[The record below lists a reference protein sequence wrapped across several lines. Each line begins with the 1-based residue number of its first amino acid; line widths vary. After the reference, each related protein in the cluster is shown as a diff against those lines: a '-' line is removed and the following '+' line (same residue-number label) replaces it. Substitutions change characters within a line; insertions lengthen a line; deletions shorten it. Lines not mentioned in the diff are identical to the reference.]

1 MKRASTDG
9 PRAALRARV
18 RGRKHD
24 PVPRLRVDCAGAPV
38 RYEGVAAMSDEAKPY
53 PKSSQLA
60 RGERRYRRKVAS
72 AKQWQR
78 IIQAKQGPC
87 RVCRDVLTNGRVQAS
102 IEFHHLVKRG
112 APFFG
117 DDTEENIVPLCHD
130 CHSLVTLR
138 NPLALE
144 VLAARLLDSEYAYII
159 DKLGDSGIEHL
170 FGVGRS

>member
-78 IIQAKQGPC
+78 IIAAKQGPC
-87 RVCRDVLTNGRVQAS
+87 RVCRDPATNGSVHATIQ
-102 IEFHHLVKRG
+102 FHHLVPRSVG
-112 APFFG
+112 G
-117 DDTEENIVPLCHD
+117 DDTADNIVPLCQD
-130 CHSLVTLR
+130 CHFLYTIGTSLVHEI
-138 NPLALE
+138 LA
-144 VLAARLLDSEYAYII
+144 S
-159 DKLGDSGIEHL
+159 HL
-170 FGVGRS
+170 TDA